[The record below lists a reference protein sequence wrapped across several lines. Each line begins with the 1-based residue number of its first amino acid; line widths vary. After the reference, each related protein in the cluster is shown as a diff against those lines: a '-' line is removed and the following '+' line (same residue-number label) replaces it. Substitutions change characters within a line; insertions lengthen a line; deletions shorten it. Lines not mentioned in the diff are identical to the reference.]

1 MFGWPSRAGDMM
13 SGGRMYAMYAL
24 RTAGNIPMVEQP
36 LGPKIKERYWSGTR
50 VLAHAVLLVLTIF
63 FVLPMVWL
71 VLASVDSSASWQL
84 SWPHWSLANF
94 EKVVQPAYA
103 GGLANSLYLSVIAT
117 IISTVTAFFAAYS
130 FSRHHIPWKG
140 SILLGILFLSGVPV
154 SILMVPIYKMFSH
167 LDWLSMLPT
176 AVLLGV
182 TSLPFEIY
190 LVKNAID
197 AIPAD
202 LEEAASIER
211 ASTLSTLLKVIVPLA
226 MPGVASAAIFGF
238 VNAWGNFLLPLVLIS
253 DANQQPGP
261 VVMYGFMNAVSVNYG
276 AIAAFSIL
284 YSLPVVILYLCF
296 SGSFR
301 SGFVLGGAVK

>member
-1 MFGWPSRAGDMM
+1 MNVMSAVISGMAQTRPS
-13 SGGRMYAMYAL
+13 
-24 RTAGNIPMVEQP
+24 
-36 LGPKIKERYWSGTR
+36 GPEIKEAHWSATR
-50 VLAHAVLLVLTIF
+50 ILSYAVLAVLTIF
-63 FVLPMVWL
+63 FVLPLVWL
-71 VLASVDSSASWQL
+71 VLASIDSSATWQL
-84 SWPHWSLANF
+84 RFPDLSLGNF
-94 EKVVQPAYA
+94 WKVLQPNYA
-103 GGLANSLYLSVIAT
+103 TSLYNSLYLSIIAT
-117 IISTVTAFFAAYS
+117 LISTVTAFFAAYS

-140 SILLGILFLSGVPV
+140 AILLLILFLSGVPV

-167 LDWLSMLPT
+167 LNWLSVFPT

-202 LEEAASIER
+202 LEEAASIEQ
-211 ASTLSTLLKVIVPLA
+211 ASTISTLLRVVVPLT

-253 DANQQPGP
+253 DADQQPGP
-261 VVMYGFMNAVSVNYG
+261 VVMYGFMNAVAVNYG
-276 AIAAFSIL
+276 AIAAFSML

-296 SGSFR
+296 SGYFR

>member
-1 MFGWPSRAGDMM
+1 LRFPDLSLGNFWKVLQPN
-13 SGGRMYAMYAL
+13 YA
-24 RTAGNIPMVEQP
+24 T
-36 LGPKIKERYWSGTR
+36 
-50 VLAHAVLLVLTIF
+50 
-63 FVLPMVWL
+63 
-71 VLASVDSSASWQL
+71 
-84 SWPHWSLANF
+84 SL
-94 EKVVQPAYA
+94 Y
-103 GGLANSLYLSVIAT
+103 NSLYLSIIAT
-117 IISTVTAFFAAYS
+117 LISTVTAFFAAYS

-140 SILLGILFLSGVPV
+140 AILLLILFLSGVPV

-167 LDWLSMLPT
+167 LNWLSVFPT

-202 LEEAASIER
+202 LEEAASIEQ
-211 ASTLSTLLKVIVPLA
+211 ASTISTLLRVVVPLT

-253 DANQQPGP
+253 DADQQPGP
-261 VVMYGFMNAVSVNYG
+261 VVMYGFMNAVAVNYG
-276 AIAAFSIL
+276 AIAAFSML

-296 SGSFR
+296 SGYFR

>member
-1 MFGWPSRAGDMM
+1 
-13 SGGRMYAMYAL
+13 MYAMRELVNASAARPTGPAL
-24 RTAGNIPMVEQP
+24 SEP
-36 LGPKIKERYWSGTR
+36 YWVGTR
-50 VLAHAVLLVLTIF
+50 ILSYAVLFVLTIF

-71 VLASVDSSASWQL
+71 VLASIDSQASWQL
-84 SWPHWSLANF
+84 SLPHLSLANF
-94 EKVVQPAYA
+94 AKVIQPAYA
-103 GGLANSLYLSVIAT
+103 VGLANSLYLSVIAT
-117 IISTVTAFFAAYS
+117 VISTVAGFFAAYS

-140 SILLGILFLSGVPV
+140 GILLVILFLSGVPV
-154 SILMVPIYKMFSH
+154 TILMVPIYKMFSH
-167 LDWLSMLPT
+167 LNWLTSFPT

-190 LVKNAID
+190 LIKNAID

-202 LEEAASIER
+202 LEEAASIEK
-211 ASTLSTLLKVIVPLA
+211 ANTLATLLKVIVPLS

-253 DANQQPGP
+253 DAQGQPGP

-284 YSLPVVILYLCF
+284 YSLPVVVLYLCF
-296 SGSFR
+296 SGYFR